1 MVFSILSL
9 QCTVQ
14 ELEIRT
20 EDIQGGL
27 RCNSTKR
34 TMCVIHHSGG
44 LSWGGG
50 ELEEGGGRHTCGITL
65 SAQKTTAV
73 VRAAFAGDA
82 DLRLCQEIKVST
94 DMESKKNKQKKKQ
107 RQGTEKEN
115 TTKHDLKSIR
125 SSLSLSLSAAH
136 TLVPKN

>member
-50 ELEEGGGRHTCGITL
+50 ELEEGGGGRHTCGITL

-94 DMESKKNKQKKKQ
+94 DMESKKKKKK
-107 RQGTEKEN
+107 RTARNRER
-115 TTKHDLKSIR
+115 KHNKTRLEIHPLK
-125 SSLSLSLSAAH
+125 SLSAAH